1 MKSHILKT
9 CLLLALSPVALQA
22 ENLVVNGDF
31 ETGNGTA
38 FWQAPGWYN
47 CGTGLNQGTGARTDE
62 GGVIITGIYSAVV
75 NDRYV
80 TDEAKFGSLAHAQ
93 TTKYI
98 IQDGDSFSLSY
109 EWRPAD
115 QWWQRSQDTIRFVLF
130 ATANDKLGGAKVW
143 SSELTSDFFKDKPSG
158 VMAVSATS
166 SVVDP
171 EAVGRVLFVM
181 FYGVDTVNGGKDNTP
196 HWAVVDNIEVKAV
209 NEKPA
214 P

>member
-1 MKSHILKT
+1 MKSHILNA
-9 CLLLALSPVALQA
+9 CLLFALSPVALQA

-38 FWQAPGWYN
+38 FYQTPGWYN
-47 CGTGLNQGTGARTDE
+47 CGTGLNQGTSARTDQ
-62 GGVIITGIYSAVV
+62 GGAITGSYSATVS
-75 NDRYV
+75 DRYI
-80 TDEAKFGSLAHAQ
+80 TAESKFGPVTHVQ
-93 TTKYI
+93 KTNYT
-98 IQDGDSFSLSY
+98 IQEGDSFPLSY

-115 QWWQRSQDTIRFVLF
+115 EYWQRAQDTVRFVLF
-130 ATANDKLGGAKVW
+130 ATVNDKVGGAKVW
-143 SSELTSDFFKDKPSG
+143 SSELTSDFFKGNPSG

-171 EAVGRVLFVM
+171 EAVGRALFVM

-196 HWAVVDNIEVKAV
+196 HWARVDNIEVAPIKG
-209 NEKPA
+209 KPA